1 MSPVVLLILA
11 ALWAAFLLPQ
21 LLRLRPRGR
30 RVDSISAFRQ
40 QLSVLARSPSAATGS
55 AYPTAWSS
63 ASRVGG
69 RRTLAAARRRRRT
82 ILAGLSVA
90 SVVTL
95 LGVLAG
101 IGLLAPLHLAVDVV
115 ALAYL
120 GFLVR
125 AYRLGANREAQV
137 HYLPGVT
144 SERELLLRRPAN

>member
-30 RVDSISAFRQ
+30 RVDSISAFRE
-40 QLSVLARSPSAATGS
+40 QLSVLARSPSAGS
-55 AYPTAWSS
+55 GGAYSTTS

-69 RRTLAAARRRRRT
+69 RRTLAAARRRRRI

-90 SVVTL
+90 SVVPL

-101 IGLLAPLHLAVDVV
+101 VGLLAPLHLAVDVV

-144 SERELLLRRPAN
+144 SEPELLLRRPAN